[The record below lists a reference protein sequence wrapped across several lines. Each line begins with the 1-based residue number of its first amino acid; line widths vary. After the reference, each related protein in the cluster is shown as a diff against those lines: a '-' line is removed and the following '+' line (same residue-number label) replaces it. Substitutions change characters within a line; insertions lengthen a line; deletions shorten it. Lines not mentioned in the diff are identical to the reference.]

1 MDGHQ
6 LKFDLKDLKETLG
19 NDDALSV
26 LVVAELTKLGL
37 QNDLK
42 PEFMLGLVDDVVKA
56 IREQTIKFRTGRD
69 AYPPSNVNM
78 LAVQISLPSVGKV
91 GVTEFGT
98 RVCV

>member
-6 LKFDLKDLKETLG
+6 LKFDLKDLRETAG
-19 NDDALSV
+19 NDDDLRV

-42 PEFMLGLVDDVVKA
+42 PEFMLGLTDDVIKA
-56 IREQTIKFRTGRD
+56 IREQTVKFRSGRD
-69 AYPPSNVNM
+69 PYPQPNVNM
-78 LAVQISLPSVGKV
+78 LAVQISLPSTGRV

-98 RVCV
+98 RVVV